1 MKLDQVLR
9 LIRKN
14 YQTLQQMGVE
24 SLAVFGSTA
33 RDEATPGSDVDLL
46 VTFSGPPTYDQ
57 YIETKFFL
65 EDLLG
70 CKVDLVPKI
79 GLKQLIRESVEQE
92 AVYVA

>member
-1 MKLDQVLR
+1 MKLDQALR

-14 YQTLQQMGVE
+14 YQTLQRMGVE

-33 RDEATPGSDVDLL
+33 RDEAVPGSDVDLL
-46 VTFSGPPTYDQ
+46 VTFSDTPTYDQ
-57 YIETKFFL
+57 YMDTKFFL

-70 CKVDLVPKI
+70 CKVDLVPKV
-79 GLKQLIRESVEQE
+79 GLKPLIRESVEQE